1 MHDASPREA
10 YWGRSAEPHGEAAFD
25 QALVGRLT
33 LVRTPGPLDDRGS
46 VAVPPNEGE
55 GDDDPKQAATRERLN
70 RVLTALAA
78 GDGATGTVPQRL
90 CQAAV
95 GLLAVSGAASSLLSQ
110 GRLGP
115 LLCATDEVAAR
126 LEALQLTLGTGPGV
140 DAHHHGRVVLAPDLA
155 GASPDRWPAFTE
167 GALTAGARAVFAFP
181 LQLGAIRV
189 GVLGLY
195 RTTPGPLS
203 DTGFGDGVIL
213 TDVATQAILAISARA
228 PGGLEELIDPVALRA
243 EVHQA
248 TGMVA
253 AQLGVGIDEAYVRMQ
268 AHAYATGRLIG
279 EVAAAIVARQ
289 LRLDA
294 VQ

>member
-1 MHDASPREA
+1 M
-10 YWGRSAEPHGEAAFD
+10 
-25 QALVGRLT
+25 
-33 LVRTPGPLDDRGS
+33 
-46 VAVPPNEGE
+46 AVPPDE
-55 GDDDPKQAATRERLN
+55 GDRDHDLRGEATRQRLS
-70 RVLTALAA
+70 RVLAALATS
-78 GDGATGTVPQRL
+78 DGATGTVPQRL

-110 GRLGP
+110 GRLGA
-115 LLCATDEVAAR
+115 LLCATDEVAAH
-126 LEALQLTLGTGPGV
+126 LEALQVTLGTGPGV
-140 DAHHHGRVVLAPDLA
+140 DAHRHGRVVLAADLA
-155 GASPDRWPAFTE
+155 GAAPDRWPAFTE

-253 AQLGVGIDEAYVRMQ
+253 AQIGVSIDEAFVRMQ

-279 EVAAAIVARQ
+279 EVAAAVVARQ
-289 LRLDA
+289 LRFDA
-294 VQ
+294 AP